1 MAIVP
6 SDCLTGCLGV
16 DTVTGLPGNIIDPNG
31 GLECG
36 PNGERLKCP
45 PRDLGLVASGG
56 NVAAA
61 LGQAIPANTDVIITD
76 GVNPWIAQASYTN
89 NTSCT
94 VRLHLRVGAG
104 VQGVGMAAYS
114 QSTPARFEIQQSVN
128 GGPFAAVG
136 LGPWLQTNTAPLGW
150 SSGILDIY
158 VPPVTVA
165 PSATY
170 TYAIRCLVRS
180 STAVTLDARAGSVA
194 FEAWTPA

>member
-1 MAIVP
+1 
-6 SDCLTGCLGV
+6 
-16 DTVTGLPGNIIDPNG
+16 
-31 GLECG
+31 
-36 PNGERLKCP
+36 
-45 PRDLGLVASGG
+45 
-56 NVAAA
+56 
-61 LGQAIPANTDVIITD
+61 
-76 GVNPWIAQASYTN
+76 
-89 NTSCT
+89 
-94 VRLHLRVGAG
+94 
-104 VQGVGMAAYS
+104 MAAYS